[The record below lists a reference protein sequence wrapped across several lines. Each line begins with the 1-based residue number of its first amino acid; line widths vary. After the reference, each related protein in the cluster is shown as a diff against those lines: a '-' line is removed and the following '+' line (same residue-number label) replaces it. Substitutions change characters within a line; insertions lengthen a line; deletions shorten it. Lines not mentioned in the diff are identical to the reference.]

1 MSKAQ
6 KKSAVRRKRAV
17 SKESEAD
24 QQMFEQSPEEKLK
37 DVREAEVKFA
47 DWALQRISQ
56 GEFRKNYYKLLK
68 QYEEENGR
76 MVKD

>member
-1 MSKAQ
+1 
-6 KKSAVRRKRAV
+6 
-17 SKESEAD
+17 
-24 QQMFEQSPEEKLK
+24 MFEQSPKEKLEE
-37 DVREAEVKFA
+37 VRDKERQFT

-56 GEFRKNYYKLLK
+56 GEFRENYYNLLK

>member
-1 MSKAQ
+1 
-6 KKSAVRRKRAV
+6 
-17 SKESEAD
+17 
-24 QQMFEQSPEEKLK
+24 MFEQSPEEKLK
-37 DVREAEVKFA
+37 DVREAEDKFA

-56 GEFRKNYYKLLK
+56 GEFRENYYKLLK